1 MLALYFLSLE
11 MIVQVGI
18 LPLENSHHLVYFD
31 FETIKFASIHIG
43 VMIAHK
49 MLENGVNFYTKL
61 GFKTTNTFAL
71 NARDMSWLKSKLTE
85 YSCSYGALGDYAG
98 FYVANCLDGNGAVTA
113 RHYDTENQNDGL
125 DGIAFNHILSHEYFH
140 QMQDEY

>member
-49 MLENGVNFYTKL
+49 MLENGVNFISIMRDFENIFAQIVHSL
-61 GFKTTNTFAL
+61 EVTN
-71 NARDMSWLKSKLTE
+71 
-85 YSCSYGALGDYAG
+85 
-98 FYVANCLDGNGAVTA
+98 
-113 RHYDTENQNDGL
+113 
-125 DGIAFNHILSHEYFH
+125 ILVVKRIHPKHFH
-140 QMQDEY
+140 QMNP